1 MSRAA
6 ISMPVFVFL
15 VLSFNFMSSMVAAQD
30 WTGRLSV
37 SEYKLRA
44 AYLYNFSKFI
54 RWPESAF
61 ESKDSAFVIGL
72 LGEDAPMEIAGV
84 LNSRTIGSRPIEVRQ
99 YRTGESMD
107 GCHLLYLQSNQNWK
121 PVLRTLK
128 SSRVITVGD
137 APSFADDG
145 GAIQLVTIR
154 KRLRF
159 IINVTATG
167 FAGVDIDSRLLSLA
181 LEIKK

>member
-1 MSRAA
+1 MMSRAA
-6 ISMPVFVFL
+6 ISMLVIVSL
-15 VLSFNFMSSMVAAQD
+15 VLSVMSGVVAAQD
-30 WTGRLSV
+30 STGRLSV

-61 ESKDSAFVIGL
+61 ENKDSAFVIGL
-72 LGEDAPMEIAGV
+72 LGEDAAMEIAEL
-84 LNSRTIGSRPIEVRQ
+84 LNSRTIGSRPIQVRQ

-107 GCHLLYLQSNQNWK
+107 DCHLLYLQSSRKWK

-137 APSFADDG
+137 ATSFADDG

-159 IINVTATG
+159 IINLKATG
-167 FAGVDIDSRLLSLA
+167 FAGVDLDSRLLSLA
-181 LEIKK
+181 LEIKE

>member
-1 MSRAA
+1 MIRTV
-6 ISMPVFVFL
+6 ISIPVIVLL
-15 VLSFNFMSSMVAAQD
+15 VVSFMSGEAAARD
-30 WTGRLSV
+30 WNGRLSF

-61 ESKDSAFVIGL
+61 RNKESALVIGL
-72 LGEDAPMEIAGV
+72 LGADAPMEIAEL
-84 LNSRTIGSRPIEVRQ
+84 LNSRTIGSRPIQVRQ
-99 YRTGESMD
+99 YQTGESID
-107 GCHLLYLQSNQNWK
+107 GCHLLYLQSNRNWK
-121 PVLRTLK
+121 PLLKELK

-137 APSFADDG
+137 TPSFADDG
-145 GAIQLVTIR
+145 GAIQLLTIR

-159 IINVTATG
+159 IINLKAPG
-167 FAGVDIDSRLLSLA
+167 FADVDIDSRLLSLA

>member
-6 ISMPVFVFL
+6 VSKLVVVFL
-15 VLSFNFMSSMVAAQD
+15 VLSFMSGVVAATD
-30 WTGRLSV
+30 LTGRLSV

-72 LGEDAPMEIAGV
+72 LGEDAPMEIAEL
-84 LNSRTIGSRPIEVRQ
+84 LNSRTIGSRHIKVRQ

-107 GCHLLYLQSNQNWK
+107 GCHLLYLQSSQKWK

-137 APSFADDG
+137 DPSFAEHG

-159 IINVTATG
+159 IINLKAPG
-167 FAGVDIDSRLLSLA
+167 FAGVDLDSRLLSLA
-181 LEIKK
+181 LEIKE